1 MLMHVVNNQTNT
13 ILDVERYGFFVP
25 LWWSGHWGLRVNLWN
40 SSGLFRWSM
49 RTKSS
54 WETCSGSIASWT
66 FSPPSATNC
75 QTTSQHSRCVRTL
88 RTHRTPRL
96 LSVPL
101 NFLSFTAGY
110 HHPGCAAVLGR
121 NLLRH
126 NELALSQSVRSLQ
139 SYSKTVLPNDARAGV
154 SSAVSALLSFRDF
167 CLSSCVAATK
177 GSWKLLLQDRQVRRH
192 WRRGQHHLFLR
203 FNSIASCSLQNHAV
217 VSVFNY
223 YLSVT

>member
-1 MLMHVVNNQTNT
+1 
-13 ILDVERYGFFVP
+13 
-25 LWWSGHWGLRVNLWN
+25 
-40 SSGLFRWSM
+40 M

-54 WETCSGSIASWT
+54 WEISSGNITSWT
-66 FSPPSATNC
+66 FSPPSATNY
-75 QTTSQHSRCVRTL
+75 QTTSQPFRCVRTL
-88 RTHRTPRL
+88 RTHRTRRM

-126 NELALSQSVRSLQ
+126 NELALSQNVRSLQ
-139 SYSKTVLPNDARAGV
+139 SSRKRSFLNGARTGV

-167 CLSSCVAATK
+167 CLSSCVADTK
-177 GSWKLLLQDRQVRRH
+177 GSWKLLLQDRQVRRC

-203 FNSIASCSLQNHAV
+203 FTASLPVASKTYAV
-217 VSVFNY
+217 VRVFY
-223 YLSVT
+223 LYLSACHLGNQGLMDILDMPNSNKYSFEGLDYFYFI